1 MSASV
6 TKACRFA
13 IASILLALIVFFS
26 VKVTAES
33 SIGFPPSPGFPES
46 SAAKELS
53 GLDDVLSIYFLVVT
67 GNLSDEH
74 WLHWLGFLCGI
85 LLGMWFCEFVTVC
98 VFFGFCGLYSCQES
112 TLPKE
117 TSTPSGMQWP
127 GSALPSAEA
136 LSASSAC
143 VHGILLMDVDVC

>member
-1 MSASV
+1 M
-6 TKACRFA
+6 
-13 IASILLALIVFFS
+13 
-26 VKVTAES
+26 KVTAES
-33 SIGFPPSPGFPES
+33 STGFPPSPGFPES

-53 GLDDVLSIYFLVVT
+53 GLDDVLSCSFMFCL
-67 GNLSDEH
+67 LSGCH
-74 WLHWLGFLCGI
+74 RQPFGRALATLARFLCGI
-85 LLGMWFCEFVTVC
+85 LLGMWFCGFVSLLLFAR
-98 VFFGFCGLYSCQES
+98 FFGSCGLYSCQES

-143 VHGILLMDVDVC
+143 VHAILLMIFDAC

>member
-1 MSASV
+1 MMF
-6 TKACRFA
+6 CQ
-13 IASILLALIVFFS
+13 
-26 VKVTAES
+26 
-33 SIGFPPSPGFPES
+33 
-46 SAAKELS
+46 
-53 GLDDVLSIYFLVVT
+53 VLSCSVCCLVVT

-74 WLHWLGFLCGI
+74 WLHWLGFCVAFCWVCL
-85 LLGMWFCEFVTVC
+85 FCEFVTVC

-143 VHGILLMDVDVC
+143 VHAILLMIIDAC

>member
-1 MSASV
+1 M
-6 TKACRFA
+6 CR
-13 IASILLALIVFFS
+13 LPWLALIVFS

-53 GLDDVLSIYFLVVT
+53 GLDDVLSCSFMFCL
-67 GNLSDEH
+67 LSGCH
-74 WLHWLGFLCGI
+74 RQPFGRALATLARFLCGI

-143 VHGILLMDVDVC
+143 VHAVLLMIIDAC

>member
-1 MSASV
+1 MLRDLEAVLQSSILLLWLSSEDVEAIREIKTFRHLVSASV

-74 WLHWLGFLCGI
+74 WLHWLGF
-85 LLGMWFCEFVTVC
+85 FVWHFVGY
-98 VFFGFCGLYSCQES
+98 VVL
-112 TLPKE
+112 
-117 TSTPSGMQWP
+117 
-127 GSALPSAEA
+127 
-136 LSASSAC
+136 
-143 VHGILLMDVDVC
+143 